1 MDLKILLAKLDKLD
15 NHQVLMES
23 ANIREEIL
31 STELQLLKESYT
43 ALMERVH
50 KKELDALKN
59 VDSEGERKRL
69 LGGLATKHGYPG
81 LFDPRT
87 GKWVDSNG
95 DFAWFGPYKDEV
107 EQMERDGLVP
117 PEAHT
122 SAFWGLMGKDH
133 DQALSAS
140 NINATKFEM
149 VDGADEI
156 IDKANQSKGAMD
168 ESANR
173 GSIAKAL
180 TEGFGY
186 SFKPLAESISTSE
199 HIKLKTYIEK
209 LNSNEYKNDKDVQS
223 ILFKYQEYVKYRDLL
238 IAKIDEALTRLK
250 ARMQAV
256 KATPAP
262 KAAEPVAGGLQPDA
276 NQSSAEVERLKRQNA
291 SLNESRGVLNE
302 EFYVVPHRDNTTSVV
317 HFYLD
322 ESGNVVGYVV
332 TEDIEALGRGA
343 LDGLTFGWGDN
354 AVAKIISMYKGTE
367 YGEELIRQVR
377 ASEAAKA
384 RAPVWY
390 YGGQFAGG
398 MGWGGTSLVG
408 NAAVVA
414 GSYVS
419 DKIREPINA
428 KDIENYKKSQ
438 ADKLKKVQ
446 KTVGVEPTGAPDAK
460 TINAVKIGAAPVS
473 APVATNT
480 SYDTTDLFAAFNAS
494 NMDGVFKQ
502 LKNAGVDTYEKLG
515 QMVAQVMKVEPL
527 GSGAAPKLAAE
538 SVTYSSMSESERMA
552 YLRNRLSSLDE
563 SQQLDEAKLPVW
575 LIDLGI
581 GLFGSAAAKGLAG
594 IEKYLGKG
602 VTELVLP
609 KTAGGAVTRV
619 WKLETTGAN
628 AGKWSAPGTTAG
640 TRVYKTADQIMT
652 DLQAAVNRG
661 FQPRARPGQPTLP
674 TAPSSGLVKPGS
686 EIASM
691 EHNGVKYVK
700 DAEGNWY
707 SKNASTGV
715 HIPVQDR
722 ALIQTLEQGAVKT
735 GMIGQLAAKYP
746 KVAAGFRGVG
756 AVLRY
761 GWSKKWWIALAAI
774 IAAGY
779 WAWSKKKD
787 EPEPPPEVPPE
798 GGAQQELPGGVP
810 IGPGGPGGATDGGVP
825 PGPDGKC
832 GPGYTLDPVKKLCF
846 PDGKKPDG
854 GTQQFPPAVLLQA
867 DNIRK
872 LMKQLKDMYPA
883 DKETR
888 DKQAEV
894 DDALQGIPESAQQ
907 AGPGEEK
914 KSPPRS
920 SYAI

>member
-15 NHQVLMES
+15 NRQVLMES
-23 ANIREEIL
+23 SNIREEIL
-31 STELQLLKESYT
+31 STELQLLKESYS

-50 KKELDALKN
+50 KRELDALKDVN
-59 VDSEGERKRL
+59 SQDQRRKL
-69 LGGLATKHGYPG
+69 LGALATKHGYPG
-81 LFDPRT
+81 LFDPVT
-87 GKWVDSNG
+87 GKWVDSSG
-95 DFAWFGPYKDEV
+95 DFAWFGPYQSEV

-122 SAFWGLMGKDH
+122 SAFYGLMGKDH
-133 DQALSAS
+133 DTALAGS

-168 ESANR
+168 ESASK

-186 SFKPLAESISTSE
+186 SFKPLAESISTTE
-199 HIKLKTYIEK
+199 HLRLKGYIEK
-209 LNSNEYKNDKDVQS
+209 LNSTEYKSDKDVQS
-223 ILFKYQEYVKYRDLL
+223 ILFKYQEYVKYRELL
-238 IAKIDEALTRLK
+238 IAKIDEALVRLK
-250 ARMQAV
+250 ARMQAI
-256 KATPAP
+256 KNTPAP
-262 KAAEPVAGGLQPDA
+262 KPAEVTSEKPDA
-276 NQSSAEVERLKRQNA
+276 LKTPREIGSIPGGSADPRTDLK
-291 SLNESRGVLNE
+291 ESRGILNE

-322 ESGNVVGYVV
+322 ESGNVVNYVI

-343 LDGLTFGWGDN
+343 MDGLTFGWGDN
-354 AVAKIISMYKGTE
+354 AVAKIISMYKGTP

-377 ASEAAKA
+377 ASEAAKE
-384 RAPVWY
+384 RAKMWY
-390 YGGQFAGG
+390 YGGQFLGG

-419 DKIREPINA
+419 DKIRDPINA
-428 KDIENYKKSQ
+428 KDIEDYKKSQ
-438 ADKLKKVQ
+438 ANKLKKVQ
-446 KTVGVEPTGAPDAK
+446 NTVGVEPTGAPDAK
-460 TINAVKIGAAPVS
+460 TINAVKLSAAPVS
-473 APVATNT
+473 APVATDP
-480 SYDTTDLFAAFNAS
+480 SYDTTELFAAFNTS

-502 LKNAGVDTYEKLG
+502 LKSAGVDTYEKLG
-515 QMVAQVMKVEPL
+515 QMIAQVMKVDPV
-527 GSGAAPKLAAE
+527 GSGAATKMAAE
-538 SVTYSSMSESERMA
+538 SITYSSMSESERMA
-552 YLRNRLSSLDE
+552 YLRNRLSSLEED
-563 SQQLDEAKLPVW
+563 QQLDEAKLPVW

-602 VTELVLP
+602 VTELATGIGNTKVY
-609 KTAGGAVTRV
+609 
-619 WKLETTGAN
+619 KLDAAT
-628 AGKWSAPGTTAG
+628 GKWVNKADPRIT
-640 TRVYKTADQIMT
+640 KTADQVMKE
-652 DLQAAVNRG
+652 LQDAVNRG
-661 FQPRARPGQPTLP
+661 FKPKARAGQPPLP
-674 TAPSSGLVKPGS
+674 TAPANGLVKPGS
-686 EIASM
+686 EVASM
-691 EHNGVKYVK
+691 EYNGVKYVK

-715 HIPVQDR
+715 HLPVTDK
-722 ALIQTLEQGAVKT
+722 ALITTLEQGALKT
-735 GMIGQLAAKYP
+735 GMIGQLASKYP
-746 KVAAGFRGVG
+746 KVAAGFKGIG
-756 AVLRY
+756 AMLRY

-779 WAWSKKKD
+779 WAWSKKK
-787 EPEPPPEVPPE
+787 EEPEKPPEPPPIDGPIVDKPP
-798 GGAQQELPGGVP
+798 VP
-810 IGPGGPGGATDGGVP
+810 IGPGGPEGGVP

-832 GPGYTLDPVKKLCF
+832 GPGFTLDPVKKLCF
-846 PDGKKPDG
+846 PDGKKPQGDQ
-854 GTQQFPPAVLLQA
+854 QQFPPAVLLQA

-907 AGPGEEK
+907 AGPGEDK
-914 KSPPRS
+914 KGPPKS

>member
-15 NHQVLMES
+15 NRQVLMENS
-23 ANIREEIL
+23 NIREEIL
-31 STELQLLKESYT
+31 STELQLLKESYS

-50 KKELDALKN
+50 KRELDALKAIN
-59 VDSEGERKRL
+59 SQDQRRKL
-69 LGGLATKHGYPG
+69 LGALATKHGYPG
-81 LFDPRT
+81 LFDPVT
-87 GKWVDSNG
+87 GKWVDSSG
-95 DFAWFGPYKDEV
+95 DFAWFGPYQSEV

-122 SAFWGLMGKDH
+122 SAFYGLMGKDH
-133 DQALSAS
+133 DTALAGS

-168 ESANR
+168 ESASK

-186 SFKPLAESISTSE
+186 SFKPLAESISTTE
-199 HIKLKTYIEK
+199 HLRLKGYIEK
-209 LNSNEYKNDKDVQS
+209 LNSTEYKSDKDVQS
-223 ILFKYQEYVKYRDLL
+223 IIFKYQEYVKYRDLL

-250 ARMQAV
+250 ARMQAI
-256 KATPAP
+256 KNTPAP
-262 KAAEPVAGGLQPDA
+262 KAADVTSEKPDA
-276 NQSSAEVERLKRQNA
+276 LKTPREIGSIPGGSADPRTDLK
-291 SLNESRGVLNE
+291 ESRGILNE

-322 ESGNVVGYVV
+322 ESGNVVNYVI

-343 LDGLTFGWGDN
+343 MDGLTFGWGDN
-354 AVAKIISMYKGTE
+354 AVAKIISMYKGTP

-377 ASEAAKA
+377 ASEAAKE
-384 RAPVWY
+384 RAKVWY
-390 YGGQFAGG
+390 YGGQFLGG

-428 KDIENYKKSQ
+428 KDIEDYKKSQ

-446 KTVGVEPTGAPDAK
+446 RTVGVEPTGAPDAK
-460 TINAVKIGAAPVS
+460 TINAVKLNAAPVT
-473 APVATNT
+473 APIATNP
-480 SYDTTDLFAAFNAS
+480 SYDTTELFAAFNTS

-502 LKNAGVDTYEKLG
+502 LKSAGVDTYEKLG
-515 QMVAQVMKVEPL
+515 QMVAQVMKVDPV
-527 GSGAAPKLAAE
+527 GSGASPKMAAE
-538 SVTYSSMSESERMA
+538 SITYSSMSESERMA
-552 YLRNRLSSLDE
+552 YLRNRLSSLEED
-563 SQQLDEAKLPVW
+563 QQLDEAKVPVW

-602 VTELVLP
+602 VTELILP
-609 KTAGGAVTRV
+609 KVAGGTVPKV

-628 AGKWSAPGTTAG
+628 AGKWSTSGQTAG
-640 TRVYKTADQIMT
+640 TRVYKTADEIMK

-661 FQPRARPGQPTLP
+661 FQPRARPGQPPLP
-674 TAPSSGLVKPGS
+674 TAPANGLVKPGA

-691 EHNGVKYVK
+691 EHNGVKYIK

-715 HIPVQDR
+715 HLPVTDR
-722 ALIQTLEQGAVKT
+722 ALITTLEQGAVKT
-735 GMIGQLAAKYP
+735 GMIGQLASKYP
-746 KVAAGFRGVG
+746 KIAAGFKGIG
-756 AVLRY
+756 AMLKY

-779 WAWSKKKD
+779 WAWSKKKE
-787 EPEPPPEVPPE
+787 EPEPPPEPTPIDGPVDKPPVD
-798 GGAQQELPGGVP
+798 GPLGPLT
-810 IGPGGPGGATDGGVP
+810 PGGPEGVP

-832 GPGYTLDPVKKLCF
+832 GPGYTLDPKTKMCF
-846 PDGKKPDG
+846 PDGKKPQGDQ
-854 GTQQFPPAVLLQA
+854 QQFPPAVLLQA

-872 LMKQLKDMYPA
+872 LMKQLRDMYPA

-907 AGPGEEK
+907 TAPGEDK
-914 KSPPRS
+914 KGPPKS

>member
-15 NHQVLMES
+15 NRQVLMES
-23 ANIREEIL
+23 SNIREEIL
-31 STELQLLKESYT
+31 STELQLLKESYS

-50 KKELDALKN
+50 KRELDALKDVN
-59 VDSEGERKRL
+59 SQDQRRKL
-69 LGGLATKHGYPG
+69 LGALATKHGYPG
-81 LFDPRT
+81 LFDPVT
-87 GKWVDSNG
+87 GKWVDSSG
-95 DFAWFGPYKDEV
+95 DFAWFGPYQSEV

-122 SAFWGLMGKDH
+122 SAFYGLMGKDH
-133 DQALSAS
+133 DTALAGS

-168 ESANR
+168 ESASK

-186 SFKPLAESISTSE
+186 SFKPLAESISTTE
-199 HIKLKTYIEK
+199 HLRLKGYIEK
-209 LNSNEYKNDKDVQS
+209 LNSTEYKSDKDVQS
-223 ILFKYQEYVKYRDLL
+223 ILFKYQEYVKYRELL
-238 IAKIDEALTRLK
+238 IAKIDEALVRLK
-250 ARMQAV
+250 ARMQAI
-256 KATPAP
+256 KNTPAP
-262 KAAEPVAGGLQPDA
+262 KPAEVTSEKPDA
-276 NQSSAEVERLKRQNA
+276 LKTPREIGSIPGGSADPRTDLK
-291 SLNESRGVLNE
+291 ESRGILNE

-322 ESGNVVGYVV
+322 ESGNVVNYVI

-343 LDGLTFGWGDN
+343 MDGLTFGWGDN
-354 AVAKIISMYKGTE
+354 AVAKIISMYKGTP

-377 ASEAAKA
+377 ASEAAKE
-384 RAPVWY
+384 RAKMWY
-390 YGGQFAGG
+390 YGGQFLGG

-419 DKIREPINA
+419 DKIRDPINA
-428 KDIENYKKSQ
+428 KDIEDYKKSQ
-438 ADKLKKVQ
+438 ANKLKKVQ
-446 KTVGVEPTGAPDAK
+446 NTVGVEPTGAPDAK
-460 TINAVKIGAAPVS
+460 TINAVKLSAAPVS
-473 APVATNT
+473 APVATDP
-480 SYDTTDLFAAFNAS
+480 SYDTTELFAAFNTS

-502 LKNAGVDTYEKLG
+502 LKSAGVDTYEKLG
-515 QMVAQVMKVEPL
+515 QMIAQVMKVDPV
-527 GSGAAPKLAAE
+527 GSGAATKMAAE
-538 SVTYSSMSESERMA
+538 SITYSSMSESERMA
-552 YLRNRLSSLDE
+552 YLRNRLSSLEED
-563 SQQLDEAKLPVW
+563 QQLDEAKLPVW

-602 VTELVLP
+602 VTELATGIGNTKVY
-609 KTAGGAVTRV
+609 
-619 WKLETTGAN
+619 KLDAAT
-628 AGKWSAPGTTAG
+628 GKWVNKADPRIT
-640 TRVYKTADQIMT
+640 KTADQVMKE
-652 DLQAAVNRG
+652 LQDAVNRG
-661 FQPRARPGQPTLP
+661 FKPKARAGQPPLP
-674 TAPSSGLVKPGS
+674 TAPANGLVKPGS
-686 EIASM
+686 EVASM

-715 HIPVQDR
+715 HLPVTDK
-722 ALIQTLEQGAVKT
+722 ALITTLEQGALKT
-735 GMIGQLAAKYP
+735 GMIGQLASKYP
-746 KVAAGFRGVG
+746 KVAAGFKGIG
-756 AVLRY
+756 AMLRY

-779 WAWSKKKD
+779 WAWSKKK
-787 EPEPPPEVPPE
+787 EEPEKPPEPPPIDGPIVDKPP
-798 GGAQQELPGGVP
+798 VP
-810 IGPGGPGGATDGGVP
+810 IGPGGPEGGVP

-832 GPGYTLDPVKKLCF
+832 GPGFTLDPVKKLCF
-846 PDGKKPDG
+846 PDGKKPQGDQ
-854 GTQQFPPAVLLQA
+854 QQFPPAVLLQA

-907 AGPGEEK
+907 AGPGEDK
-914 KSPPRS
+914 KGPPKS